1 VSYGHCNTRKSAIGC
16 GKIAIFAVFDY
27 LVAESSLVPD
37 CLSVTKTNRPMKT
50 ELTIDQADRLT
61 DIIGV
66 PKEFAAFMGITI
78 HTDITEMSAEEFAAD
93 AEISID
99 DAEVLLTAATI
110 SDEPTIWGAY
120 QTLFAMLN

>member
-1 VSYGHCNTRKSAIGC
+1 
-16 GKIAIFAVFDY
+16 
-27 LVAESSLVPD
+27 
-37 CLSVTKTNRPMKT
+37 
-50 ELTIDQADRLT
+50 
-61 DIIGV
+61 
-66 PKEFAAFMGITI
+66 
-78 HTDITEMSAEEFAAD
+78 MSAEEFAAD

>member
-1 VSYGHCNTRKSAIGC
+1 
-16 GKIAIFAVFDY
+16 
-27 LVAESSLVPD
+27 
-37 CLSVTKTNRPMKT
+37 MKT
-50 ELTIDQADRLT
+50 ELTTEQADRLT
-61 DIIGV
+61 EIIGV

-110 SDEPTIWGAY
+110 SEEPTIWGAY